1 MDRLTIFQ
9 TGGDVSVKL
18 TSEGGASLDTLVRGQ
33 EQATLELRKL
43 RAGKEQFDWG
53 ASVDGDI
60 DPEDYLPE
68 EVIDGSE

>member
-9 TGGDVSVKL
+9 TGGDVNVKL

-33 EQATLELRKL
+33 GQATLELRKL
-43 RAGKEQFDWG
+43 RAGKEEFDWG
-53 ASVDGDI
+53 ASVDDL

-68 EVIDGSE
+68 EVIDESE